1 MSYVGMVSALLPAE
15 TKSEQ
20 YRAYTK
26 LRPAM
31 KKITH
36 DVLYSERPTV
46 IGDPDQVIRRIE
58 SMNDLLGIDE
68 FVSFINFGGLSHQ
81 LTLKSMELFAR
92 HVIPHFRSRAE
103 SRSHEAQNSPQRE
116 LK

>member
-1 MSYVGMVSALLPAE
+1 MTVGSLLPTE

-31 KKITH
+31 KKLTY

-46 IGDPDQVIRRIE
+46 IGDPDQVIRRIW
-58 SMNDLLGIDE
+58 DLNRILGVDE
-68 FVSFINFGGLSHQ
+68 FVSFVNFGGMEHER
-81 LTLKSMELFAR
+81 TLKSMELFAK
-92 HVIPHFRSRAE
+92 HVIPHFRGLSEE
-103 SRSHEAQNSPQRE
+103 SHPSGHSKSASARE
-116 LK
+116 

>member
-1 MSYVGMVSALLPAE
+1 AEPLMNYLGMVGALLPTE

-20 YRAYTK
+20 YRTYTK

-31 KKITH
+31 KKLTY

-58 SMNDLLGIDE
+58 NLNRTLGIQE
-68 FVSFINFGGLSHQ
+68 FVSFVNFGGMENEQ
-81 LTLKSMELFAR
+81 TEKSMELFAK
-92 HVIPHFRSRAE
+92 HVIPYFR
-103 SRSHEAQNSPQRE
+103 
-116 LK
+116 